1 MSITMLCAENT
12 APDSEFNCSYCG
24 DDVEPRRWALGYK
37 VCLFCG
43 EQAAKA
49 ERASWCIAPM
59 HKSNYVLITDRRDL
73 HGLNNKG
80 GLVR

>member
-1 MSITMLCAENT
+1 MSITMLHETHT
-12 APDSEFNCSYCG
+12 AADSGLYCSWCG

-49 ERASWCIAPM
+49 ARATWCIAPM

-80 GLVR
+80 GLVK